1 MEVPKL
7 GAEWEL
13 ELPAYPT
20 ATAVQD
26 LSHVCDLHRISW
38 PRWILNPLREPRD
51 WTCIFMSTSRVL
63 YCWATAGTPICIF
76 WMNEY
81 WMNIEGTSSRLPL
94 SGTIQSFHSWPGKRW
109 GHSNSKGMNEWTS
122 KWISSLNRE
131 SPKRPSINWEAG
143 CRSCHHK
150 TSSGLSSFSPF
161 QQTLW
166 CYVDTMSIHLAA
178 GVPGSERGQ
187 VLNGS
192 LTRQTS

>member
-1 MEVPKL
+1 MSANYTAFHGHTESLTHWERPGIEPASSWVL
-7 GAEWEL
+7 AGFFTAEPQR
-13 ELPAYPT
+13 ELPS
-20 ATAVQD
+20 VFF
-26 LSHVCDLHRISW
+26 
-38 PRWILNPLREPRD
+38 E
-51 WTCIFMSTSRVL
+51 
-63 YCWATAGTPICIF
+63 
-76 WMNEY
+76 
-81 WMNIEGTSSRLPL
+81 WMNIAGTSSRLPL

-192 LTRQTS
+192 LTSQKS